1 MRRVAAM
8 LGSLTVWTV
17 LAQQPLAQQPLQ
29 PQEIFSGAVSLQ
41 RPQASKVNIAI
52 HLWTI
57 RGWQQHAALEVPGR
71 GTLVVQL
78 RAGSLTTVIGGRR
91 QERKE
96 GEFWT
101 VPAGVTMGVETGQD
115 TATLQTVLIGE

>member
-1 MRRVAAM
+1 MRRLVVM
-8 LGSLTVWTV
+8 LGSLTVGV
-17 LAQQPLAQQPLQ
+17 LFAQEPPTQQTLK
-29 PQEIFSGAVSLQ
+29 PQEVFAGIVSLQ
-41 RPQASKVNIAI
+41 RPQVSKVNVAI

-57 RGWQQHAALEVPGR
+57 REGQRHDALELPGK

-78 RAGSLTTVIGGRR
+78 RAGTLTTIIGGRR

-101 VPAGVTMGVETGQD
+101 VPTGISMGVETGQD
-115 TATLQTVLIGE
+115 TAILQTVLITE